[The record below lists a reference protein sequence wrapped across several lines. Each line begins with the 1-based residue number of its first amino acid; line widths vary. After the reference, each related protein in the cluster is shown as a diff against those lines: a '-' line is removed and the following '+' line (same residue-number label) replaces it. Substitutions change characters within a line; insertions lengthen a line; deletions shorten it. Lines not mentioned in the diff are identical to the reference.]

1 MPWPSA
7 DVIGRSALGQI
18 QGVRVGVDE
27 GGPGAAVEEGR
38 LKNEEKE
45 KMEGVAMGNGREEQG
60 RRERRRESRVE
71 ERPTV
76 FAGGLDLYDPED
88 E

>member
-7 DVIGRSALGQI
+7 EVIGRSALAQI
-18 QGVRVGVDE
+18 QGAGVGVDE
-27 GGPGAAVEEGR
+27 GGPAAAVEEGG
-38 LKNEEKE
+38 LKDEENERI
-45 KMEGVAMGNGREEQG
+45 EGVTVGNGREEQG
-60 RRERRRESRVE
+60 RRERRKESRVE